1 MTYASET
8 SVSSDKS
15 RSEIERIL
23 VRYGADQFM
32 YGWGDGS
39 AIVAFRSAGK
49 HVKFLL
55 PMPDR
60 EAREFTWTP
69 GGRQRRNPA
78 QQEAAYEQTVRQRW
92 RALKLVIQAKLEAVE
107 AGITTF
113 EDEFL
118 AHLVLPSGETFGEW
132 AAPQLERAYITGA
145 MPSSLLGL
153 PAPRIVED
161 GS

>member
-1 MTYASET
+1 MG
-8 SVSSDKS
+8 V
-15 RSEIERIL
+15 
-23 VRYGADQFM
+23 
-32 YGWGDGS
+32 
-39 AIVAFRSAGK
+39 SAGTRLSRK
-49 HVKFLL
+49 
-55 PMPDR
+55 PP
-60 EAREFTWTP
+60 TS
-69 GGRQRRNPA
+69 RRC
-78 QQEAAYEQTVRQRW
+78 
-92 RALKLVIQAKLEAVE
+92 ALKLVIQAKLEAVE